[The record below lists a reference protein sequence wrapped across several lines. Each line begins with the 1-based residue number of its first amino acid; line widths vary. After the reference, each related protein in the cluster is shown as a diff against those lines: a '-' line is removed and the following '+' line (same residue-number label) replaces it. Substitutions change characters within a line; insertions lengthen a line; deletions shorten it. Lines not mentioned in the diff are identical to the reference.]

1 MSLIIHTT
9 YRQKKSQLFFAELVA
24 KRIELL
30 QKTLESMNRLYG
42 LPDLSLTWLKW
53 FPFLSVT
60 ALLWY
65 ESGLWGNPW
74 QYYYKEKQDITNI
87 SNVLEHL
94 PKRKQNHAN
103 AFCKMSCWISFD
115 FLLSLKIFLLLSF
128 HCQQNF
134 FRDEQFPLKAF
145 LVTKELPLSD

>member
-1 MSLIIHTT
+1 MSLIIHAT

-30 QKTLESMNRLYG
+30 QKTLESMNPLFG
-42 LPDLSLTWLKW
+42 LSDHSLTWPKW

-60 ALLWY
+60 ALLLY
-65 ESGLWGNPW
+65 ESGLWANPW

-94 PKRKQNHAN
+94 PKRTQNHAK

-115 FLLSLKIFLLLSF
+115 FLLSLEIFLLLSF
-128 HCQQNF
+128 PCQQNF
-134 FRDEQFPLKAF
+134 SRDEQFLSKAF
-145 LVTKELPLSD
+145 LVTKELPLSY